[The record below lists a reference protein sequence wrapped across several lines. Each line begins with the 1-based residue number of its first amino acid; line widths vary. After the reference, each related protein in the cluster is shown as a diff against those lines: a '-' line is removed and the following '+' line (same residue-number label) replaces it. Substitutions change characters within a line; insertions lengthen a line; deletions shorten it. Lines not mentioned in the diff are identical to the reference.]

1 MNSIL
6 IFYLM
11 SNMIFLNF
19 RKALL
24 VFPEDTKEYIESEIA
39 NYTDM
44 EVKVLGTCCVKLN
57 KQKATLLVNKRRKL
71 KEGENEDELLM
82 EMSSKFHFISFH
94 LLHITRSNQNKSE
107 DFVIRVI
114 SCFGGSFCHFA
125 SQRRSTN

>member
-1 MNSIL
+1 
-6 IFYLM
+6 
-11 SNMIFLNF
+11 MIFLNF

-82 EMSSKFHFISFH
+82 EMSSKFYFISFNY
-94 LLHITRSNQNKSE
+94 LLHITFIVLS
-107 DFVIRVI
+107 V
-114 SCFGGSFCHFA
+114 G
-125 SQRRSTN
+125 

>member
-1 MNSIL
+1 M
-6 IFYLM
+6 
-11 SNMIFLNF
+11 
-19 RKALL
+19 L

-82 EMSSKFHFISFH
+82 EMSSKFYIIIFYLIIYFIS
-94 LLHITRSNQNKSE
+94 LLLFYALDRGPFKYY
-107 DFVIRVI
+107 VIKEVGHN
-114 SCFGGSFCHFA
+114 SCS
-125 SQRRSTN
+125 

>member
-1 MNSIL
+1 M
-6 IFYLM
+6 
-11 SNMIFLNF
+11 
-19 RKALL
+19 L

-82 EMSSKFHFISFH
+82 EMSSKFYFILFNY
-94 LLHITRSNQNKSE
+94 LLHITFIVLS
-107 DFVIRVI
+107 V
-114 SCFGGSFCHFA
+114 G
-125 SQRRSTN
+125 